1 MRLSFPPRRRSM
13 RACWGS
19 DRIMTHLNYLGTIIT
34 RQMAE
39 LAYRPARGA
48 CYRLGAMIFLV
59 LLQRWEKREQLP
71 VRRHFHSKNGTVYA
85 FRREIDEWR
94 ESRCVLLNGRRWRNW
109 FVAWG
114 MFKAQHIGI
123 LTSLPQRRLHLK
135 ERLRRESARLHA
147 WFSFFGSPVLSSK
160 NLEEFDV
167 IHAWDN
173 RGRAAQPSKR
183 ATLRW
188 PALCGFVFCKGWD
201 TRKPFTPPP
210 QLCNPQF
217 LPSNAKYL
225 TS

>member
-13 RACWGS
+13 RACWDS

-39 LAYRPARGA
+39 LAYRPAWGA

-59 LLQRWEKREQLP
+59 LPLFCKPILISIS
-71 VRRHFHSKNGTVYA
+71 F
-85 FRREIDEWR
+85 
-94 ESRCVLLNGRRWRNW
+94 GRRKQ
-109 FVAWG
+109 V
-114 MFKAQHIGI
+114 K
-123 LTSLPQRRLHLK
+123 
-135 ERLRRESARLHA
+135 
-147 WFSFFGSPVLSSK
+147 
-160 NLEEFDV
+160 FDV

-217 LPSNAKYL
+217 LPLNAKYL